1 MAPLLTLRGPTA
13 RVGGPTPLD
22 AVGLALELL
31 AADAHHVVA
40 VDDGHV
46 VVTGTP
52 DEVLRA
58 PRAALARRPVSAVD
72 PGRERAVTD
81 LTAPTAT
88 GP

>member
-13 RVGGPTPLD
+13 RIGGPVPLD
-22 AVGLALELL
+22 AVGLALEPL

-40 VDDGHV
+40 IDDGHV

-58 PRAALARRPVSAVD
+58 PRATLTRRPVSAMA
-72 PGRERAVTD
+72 PGGERAVTN
-81 LTAPTAT
+81 LTAPTAS
-88 GP
+88 GS